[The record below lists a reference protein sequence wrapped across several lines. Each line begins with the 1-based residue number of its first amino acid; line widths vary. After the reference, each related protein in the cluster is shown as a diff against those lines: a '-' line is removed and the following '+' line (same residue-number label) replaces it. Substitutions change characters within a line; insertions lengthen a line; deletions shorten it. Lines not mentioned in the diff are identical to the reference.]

1 MSHNTIVADPL
12 YSPLANDPDLGEIV
26 EMFVDEMP
34 ERLTLIQQL
43 LDASDWDGVRR
54 AAHQLKGSAGSHGF
68 TPISPVAATVEHLV
82 TARQPEEEIRKA
94 VEALCDMCGRVRAGT
109 PG

>member
-26 EMFVDEMP
+26 DMFVDEMP
-34 ERLTLIQQL
+34 ERVTLIQQL
-43 LDASDWDGVRR
+43 LEASDWEGVRR

-68 TPISPVAATVEHLV
+68 MPISPVAATVEQSV
-82 TARQPEEEIRKA
+82 TTGQPEEDIRRA
-94 VEALCDMCGRVRAGT
+94 AEALCEMCGRVRAGT